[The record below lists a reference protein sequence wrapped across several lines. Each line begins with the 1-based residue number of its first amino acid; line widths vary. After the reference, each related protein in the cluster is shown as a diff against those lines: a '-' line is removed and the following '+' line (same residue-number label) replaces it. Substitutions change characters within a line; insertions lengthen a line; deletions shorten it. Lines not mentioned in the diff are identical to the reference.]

1 MHPAVDAVGH
11 VECPVAFAGT
21 AIGASAEAIAGTK
34 SGSAS
39 DVRLERAGLA
49 LEGAIVDGGEE
60 FEGDVLGDVL
70 GGVVIDERP
79 CRAARD
85 DEDTGEEA
93 LVGGDVESDG
103 GLHDETRLHL
113 VG

>member
-11 VECPVAFAGT
+11 VECPVAFAGA
-21 AIGASAEAIAGTK
+21 AIGAPAEAIAGAE
-34 SGSAS
+34 SGPSS
-39 DVRLERAGLA
+39 DVGLERAGLA

-70 GGVVIDERP
+70 GGVVIHERP
-79 CRAARD
+79 GGAARD
-85 DEDTGEEA
+85 DEDTGEET

>member
-1 MHPAVDAVGH
+1 MDAVGH
-11 VECPVAFAGT
+11 VECPVAFAGV
-21 AIGASAEAIAGTK
+21 AIGAPAEAIAGTK
-34 SGSAS
+34 PGPPSGIG
-39 DVRLERAGLA
+39 LERPGLA
-49 LEGAIVDGGEE
+49 FEGAIVDGGEE

-79 CRAARD
+79 GRAARD
-85 DEDTGEEA
+85 GEDTGEEA

-103 GLHDETRLHL
+103 GLHDETRLHV